1 MSKDIRI
8 TEPSAEMQYK
18 IVNARKVLDS
28 LSDRED
34 VGAHL
39 SYWMTK
45 FVVKTES
52 DHEFY
57 ASEMRKLF
65 EKYATKKEGDEDT
78 LLIAADKVAEFND
91 AVEALNKT
99 DAEDPGIRF
108 NLSELSTEL
117 KLSMKQMYPLL
128 DFIDEDK

>member
-1 MSKDIRI
+1 MKLI
-8 TEPSAEMQYK
+8 K

-65 EKYATKKEGDEDT
+65 DKYATKKEGDEDT
-78 LLIAADKVAEFND
+78 ILIPTEKVAEFNA
-91 AVEALNKT
+91 AVDALNKT

-108 NLSELSTEL
+108 SLSELSAEL

-128 DFIDEDK
+128 DFIDEEK

>member
-1 MSKDIRI
+1 MELIK
-8 TEPSAEMQYK
+8 
-18 IVNARKVLDS
+18 VLNARKVLDS

-57 ASEMRKLF
+57 ASEIRKLF
-65 EKYATKKEGDEDT
+65 DKYATKKEGGEDT
-78 LLIAADKVAEFND
+78 ILIPTDKVAEFNV
-91 AVEALNKT
+91 AVDALNKT

-128 DFIDEDK
+128 DFIDEGK

>member
-1 MSKDIRI
+1 
-8 TEPSAEMQYK
+8 MQLIK
-18 IVNARKVLDS
+18 IIDARMVLDS

-45 FVVKTES
+45 FVVKTEG

-57 ASEMRKLF
+57 ASEMRKIF
-65 EKYATKKEGDEDT
+65 DKYARKKDG
-78 LLIAADKVAEFND
+78 AADTMLIPKEKAAEFNA
-91 AVEALNKT
+91 AVDALNKT

-108 NLSELSTEL
+108 NLSELSEEL

-128 DFIDEDK
+128 DFIDEKK

>member
-1 MSKDIRI
+1 MELI
-8 TEPSAEMQYK
+8 K

-39 SYWMTK
+39 SYWMTR

-65 EKYATKKEGDEDT
+65 DKYATKKEGDNDT
-78 LLIAADKVAEFND
+78 VIIAADKVAEFND
-91 AVEALNKT
+91 AVDALNRT

-108 NLSELSTEL
+108 NLSELSAEL

-128 DFIDEDK
+128 DFIDEEK

>member
-1 MSKDIRI
+1 MKLI
-8 TEPSAEMQYK
+8 K
-18 IVNARKVLDS
+18 IINARKVLES

-34 VGAHL
+34 VGSRL

-45 FVVKTES
+45 FIVKTDS
-52 DHEFY
+52 DYAFY

-65 EKYATKKEGDEDT
+65 EKYATKKDGDDDM
-78 LLIAADKVAEFND
+78 LVVDADKVTEFND

-99 DAEDPGIRF
+99 EAEDPGIRF
-108 NLSELSTEL
+108 RLSDLAAEL

>member
-1 MSKDIRI
+1 MELI
-8 TEPSAEMQYK
+8 K

-39 SYWMTK
+39 SYWMTR

-65 EKYATKKEGDEDT
+65 DKYATKKEGDDDT
-78 LLIAADKVAEFND
+78 VIIAADKVAEFND
-91 AVEALNKT
+91 AVEALNRT

-108 NLSELSTEL
+108 NLSELSAEL

-128 DFIDEDK
+128 DFIDEEK

>member
-1 MSKDIRI
+1 MELIKV
-8 TEPSAEMQYK
+8 
-18 IVNARKVLDS
+18 VNARKVLDS
-28 LSDRED
+28 LSDREN

-78 LLIAADKVAEFND
+78 LFIPNEKVAEFNA
-91 AVEALNKT
+91 AVDALNKT

-108 NLSELSTEL
+108 NLSELSSEL

-128 DFIDEDK
+128 DFIDEEK

>member
-1 MSKDIRI
+1 MELIKV
-8 TEPSAEMQYK
+8 
-18 IVNARKVLDS
+18 VNARKVLDS
-28 LSDRED
+28 LADRVD
-34 VGAHL
+34 IGAHL
-39 SYWMTK
+39 AYWMTK

-65 EKYATKKEGDEDT
+65 EKYATKKEEDEDT
-78 LLIAADKVAEFND
+78 LFIPNEKVAEFNA
-91 AVEALNKT
+91 AVDALNKT

-117 KLSMKQMYPLL
+117 RLSMKQMYPLL

>member
-1 MSKDIRI
+1 MELIKV
-8 TEPSAEMQYK
+8 
-18 IVNARKVLDS
+18 VNARKVLDS
-28 LSDRED
+28 LADRID
-34 VGAHL
+34 IGAHL
-39 SYWMTK
+39 AYWMTK

-65 EKYATKKEGDEDT
+65 EKYAIKKEGDEDT
-78 LLIAADKVAEFND
+78 LFIPNEKVAEFNA
-91 AVEALNKT
+91 AVDALNKT

-117 KLSMKQMYPLL
+117 RLSMKQMYPLL
-128 DFIDEDK
+128 DFIDEEK

>member
-1 MSKDIRI
+1 MELIKV
-8 TEPSAEMQYK
+8 
-18 IVNARKVLDS
+18 VNARKVLDS

-108 NLSELSTEL
+108 NLSELSAEL

-128 DFIDEDK
+128 DFIDEEK

>member
-1 MSKDIRI
+1 MELI
-8 TEPSAEMQYK
+8 K

-52 DHEFY
+52 EHEFY
-57 ASEMRKLF
+57 AAEMRKLF
-65 EKYATKKEGDEDT
+65 DKYATKKEGDEDT
-78 LLIAADKVAEFND
+78 LLIPGDKVAEFNA
-91 AVEALNKT
+91 AVDVLNKT
-99 DAEDPGIRF
+99 DVEDPGIRF
-108 NLSELSTEL
+108 DLSELSTEL

>member
-1 MSKDIRI
+1 MELIKVVD
-8 TEPSAEMQYK
+8 
-18 IVNARKVLDS
+18 ARMVLDS
-28 LSDRED
+28 LSAKED
-34 VGAHL
+34 IGAHL
-39 SYWMTK
+39 TYWMTK
-45 FVVKTES
+45 FVVKTENE
-52 DHEFY
+52 HNFY

-65 EKYATKKEGDEDT
+65 DKYADKKEDGAM
-78 LLIAADKVAEFND
+78 LIPNDKVSEFNA

-99 DAEDPGIRF
+99 DVEDPGIRF

>member
-1 MSKDIRI
+1 MELI
-8 TEPSAEMQYK
+8 K

-28 LSDRED
+28 LSDREN

-65 EKYATKKEGDEDT
+65 EKYATKKDGDEDT
-78 LLIAADKVAEFND
+78 LLIAADKVAEFTD

-99 DAEDPGIRF
+99 DAEDPGIRC
-108 NLSELSTEL
+108 NHSELSAEL

>member
-1 MSKDIRI
+1 MKLIKVI
-8 TEPSAEMQYK
+8 
-18 IVNARKVLDS
+18 NARKVLDS
-28 LSDRED
+28 LSDRD
-34 VGAHL
+34 NVGAHL

-45 FVVKTES
+45 FVVKTENE
-52 DHEFY
+52 HWFY

-65 EKYATKKEGDEDT
+65 TKFATANDGDRDT
-78 LLIAADKVAEFND
+78 LFIPADQVEEFNT
-91 AVEALNKT
+91 AVETLNQT
-99 DAEDPGIRF
+99 DVEDPGIRF

>member
-1 MSKDIRI
+1 MELI
-8 TEPSAEMQYK
+8 K

-52 DHEFY
+52 EHEFY
-57 ASEMRKLF
+57 AAEMRKLF
-65 EKYATKKEGDEDT
+65 DKYATKKDGDEDM
-78 LLIAADKVAEFND
+78 LLIPGDKVAEFNV
-91 AVEALNKT
+91 AVDVLNKT
-99 DAEDPGIRF
+99 DVEDPDIRF
-108 NLSELSTEL
+108 DLSELSSEL

>member
-1 MSKDIRI
+1 MELIKV
-8 TEPSAEMQYK
+8 
-18 IVNARKVLDS
+18 VNARKVLDS
-28 LSDRED
+28 LSDRD
-34 VGAHL
+34 NIGAHL

-52 DHEFY
+52 EHEFY

-65 EKYATKKEGDEDT
+65 DKYAEKGDNDT
-78 LLIAADKVAEFND
+78 LVVSQDKIKEFNS

-99 DAEDPGIRF
+99 DVEDPHIRF
-108 NLSELSTEL
+108 NLSELAQEL
-117 KLSMKQMYPLL
+117 KISMKQMYPLL

>member
-1 MSKDIRI
+1 MELIKV
-8 TEPSAEMQYK
+8 
-18 IVNARKVLDS
+18 VNARKVLDN

-52 DHEFY
+52 EHEFY
-57 ASEMRKLF
+57 AAEMRKLF
-65 EKYATKKEGDEDT
+65 DKYATKKEGDEDT
-78 LLIAADKVAEFND
+78 LLIPGDKVAEFNT
-91 AVEALNKT
+91 AVDMLNKT
-99 DAEDPGIRF
+99 DVEDPGIRF
-108 NLSELSTEL
+108 DLSELSTEL

>member
-1 MSKDIRI
+1 MELIKV
-8 TEPSAEMQYK
+8 
-18 IVNARKVLDS
+18 VNARKVLDG
-28 LSDRED
+28 LADRVD
-34 VGAHL
+34 IGAHL
-39 SYWMTK
+39 AYWMTK

-78 LLIAADKVAEFND
+78 LFITNEKVAEFNA
-91 AVEALNKT
+91 AVDVLNKT

>member
-1 MSKDIRI
+1 MELI
-8 TEPSAEMQYK
+8 K

-28 LSDRED
+28 LSDKED

-52 DHEFY
+52 EHEFY
-57 ASEMRKLF
+57 ATEMRKLF
-65 EKYATKKEGDEDT
+65 DKYSTKKEGDEDT
-78 LLIAADKVAEFND
+78 LLIPTDKVAEFNA
-91 AVEALNKT
+91 AVDTLNKT
-99 DAEDPGIRF
+99 DVEDPGIRF
-108 NLSELSTEL
+108 DLSELSAEL

>member
-1 MSKDIRI
+1 MELIKV
-8 TEPSAEMQYK
+8 
-18 IVNARKVLDS
+18 VNARKVLDS

-45 FVVKTES
+45 FIVKTES

-65 EKYATKKEGDEDT
+65 DKYATKKEGDGDT
-78 LLIAADKVAEFND
+78 ILIPTEKVAEFNA
-91 AVEALNKT
+91 AVDALNKT

-108 NLSELSTEL
+108 NLSELSSEL

>member
-1 MSKDIRI
+1 MELI
-8 TEPSAEMQYK
+8 K

-91 AVEALNKT
+91 AVEALNRT

-108 NLSELSTEL
+108 NLSELSAEL

-128 DFIDEDK
+128 DFIDEEK